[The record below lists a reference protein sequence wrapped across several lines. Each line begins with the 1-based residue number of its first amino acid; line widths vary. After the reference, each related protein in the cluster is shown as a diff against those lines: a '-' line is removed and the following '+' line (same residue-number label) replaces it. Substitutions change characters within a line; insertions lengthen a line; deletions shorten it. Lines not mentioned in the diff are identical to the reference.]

1 MTKTYTFVFTDYV
14 NNKEN
19 INGQFSLPLF
29 TDRAKAP
36 KSGTYDANINIADE
50 MFNNKITYNYSS
62 PIAGIDKPNGA
73 KVSLCNYWC
82 RYSFRSKHIQATV
95 FVNPKQRVLGN
106 TWGVY

>member
-1 MTKTYTFVFTDYV
+1 MI
-14 NNKEN
+14 KEN

-73 KVSLCNYWC
+73 NISSQIIGVIQLQVKTHTSK
-82 RYSFRSKHIQATV
+82 RYLLTLSNEF
-95 FVNPKQRVLGN
+95 
-106 TWGVY
+106 

>member
-1 MTKTYTFVFTDYV
+1 MKR
-14 NNKEN
+14 N

-62 PIAGIDKPNGA
+62 PIAGIISQMARTFLLKLLD
-73 KVSLCNYWC
+73 C
-82 RYSFRSKHIQATV
+82 RYSFRQKHIQT
-95 FVNPKQRVLGN
+95 NGYLL
-106 TWGVY
+106 T